1 MDHNYAN
8 GNVCFS
14 IVWSIQGSTMCNLTS
29 WRFQKCSIYLGCYDW
44 FELTHFNN
52 ISPPTTMRYNCWKA
66 MDHSHLMAPKQ
77 FRLDSSYK
85 TSEFWW
91 HLGKI
96 LWSLLRM
103 RLRVKYWHPCTRERS
118 KEGLAEKAPC
128 KYLWKHQGWVGSWYI
143 VVYLIDDG
151 DNDGPT
157 MMLWQLFSTEQSRS
171 SSGNSQLFL
180 PAFAVHYLLIFYS

>member
-1 MDHNYAN
+1 MN
-8 GNVCFS
+8 
-14 IVWSIQGSTMCNLTS
+14 
-29 WRFQKCSIYLGCYDW
+29 
-44 FELTHFNN
+44 
-52 ISPPTTMRYNCWKA
+52 
-66 MDHSHLMAPKQ
+66 HSHLMAPKQ

-151 DNDGPT
+151 QRWTNDDAVTIVFYRAIQVLVRQFPVFPSGVCCSLSSNLLFIILFRIMHGVTGPRFYKI
-157 MMLWQLFSTEQSRS
+157 LESISKGGDCKVRQRDGWWIW
-171 SSGNSQLFL
+171 SGSEVMQGG
-180 PAFAVHYLLIFYS
+180 